1 MRGHGRIPVTA
12 CLVCAAACIAG
23 CGDDDS
29 SVPFDQIPRSK
40 KLADLTPEERRGAC
54 EWGAGVAAREFPPA
68 GTQLNC
74 DGVTIT
80 INAPQCRFD
89 SVRPECTATVGQW
102 EICLPKFFDR
112 LGQDPCL
119 LLDLG
124 TSPSDLEDFVN
135 AIPEC
140 AGQGACATTL

>member
-1 MRGHGRIPVTA
+1 MLVSAGLLCAMPGVT
-12 CLVCAAACIAG
+12 G

-54 EWGAGVAAREFPPA
+54 EWGAGVASRELPPA
-68 GTQLNC
+68 GTQLSC
-74 DGVTIT
+74 DGLVIT
-80 INAPQCRFD
+80 INPPQCQNQP
-89 SVRPECTATVGQW
+89 VRAECTATVGQW
-102 EICLPKFFDR
+102 EICLPKVMER

-119 LLDLG
+119 IVDLG
-124 TSPSDLEDFVN
+124 TSPGDLEDFVN